1 MTVADDAR
9 DLTDDLVQL
18 RHRLHRHPEIGLDL
32 PRTQQTVLEAL
43 SGLDLEITTG
53 KALSSVTAVL
63 RGEGQV
69 GRTGP
74 GARPARRPVVLLRA
88 DMDALPVHEELDVA
102 YRSEV
107 DGVMH
112 ACGHDL
118 HVTSLV
124 GAAHLLHAQ
133 RDTLPGD
140 VVLMFQPGEE
150 GFDGAGHMIEE
161 GVLDAAGHRADAAY
175 ALHVMS
181 GLAPQGHVVSRPG
194 AMLAASDG
202 LFVTLHGRGGHGSAP
217 HNAADPVPAIG
228 EIVLGAQA
236 VAGRVVGPFQTGL
249 VTFGKVEA
257 GTRRNIIPA
266 TAYAEATI
274 RTVDPAVREK
284 LRDALVRYCEGV
296 AAAHGLTAEVRFE
309 PEYPVTVN
317 DAGEYEFVRQ
327 SLSDLLGPDRFG
339 EMPDPIAGAEDFSR
353 VIAEV
358 PGVMVFLGAAL
369 TGRDWETAPD
379 NHSALAGFDDAVLPD
394 GAALLATLA
403 ERRLTQLAV

>member
-1 MTVADDAR
+1 MTVADDALA
-9 DLTDDLVQL
+9 LTDDLVRL

-43 SGLDLEITTG
+43 AGLDLEVTTG
-53 KALSSVTAVL
+53 DSLSSVTAVL
-63 RGEGQV
+63 RGGGV
-69 GRTGP
+69 AGRSGP
-74 GARPARRPVVLLRA
+74 GAAPGRRPVVLLRA
-88 DMDALPVHEELDVA
+88 DMDALPVQEELDVPF
-102 YRSEV
+102 RSEV

-124 GAAHLLHAQ
+124 GAAHLLSAQ

-150 GFDGAGHMIEE
+150 GHDGAGRMIAE
-161 GVLDAAGHRADAAY
+161 GVLDAAGRRADAAY

-181 GLAPQGHVVSRPG
+181 GLAPRGQVTSRPG
-194 AMLAASDG
+194 PLLAASDG

-236 VAGRVVGPFQTGL
+236 VAGRTVGPFETGL
-249 VTFGKVEA
+249 VTFGTVEA

-274 RTVDPAVREK
+274 RTVDPLVRVR
-284 LRDALVRYCEGV
+284 LCDALVRYCEGV
-296 AAAHGLTAEVRFE
+296 AAAHGLQAEVRLV

-317 DAGEYEFVRQ
+317 DADEFAFVQRTLGELF
-327 SLSDLLGPDRFG
+327 GADRLT
-339 EMPDPIAGAEDFSR
+339 EMATPIAGAEDFSR

-358 PGVMVFLGAAL
+358 PGVMVFLGACL
-369 TGRDWETAPD
+369 PGRDWQTAPD
-379 NHSALAGFDDAVLPD
+379 NHSALAGFEDSVLSD

-403 ERRLTQLAV
+403 ERRLSELAG

>member
-1 MTVADDAR
+1 MTVADDALA
-9 DLTDDLVQL
+9 LTDDLVRL
-18 RHRLHRHPEIGLDL
+18 RHRLHRQPEIGLHL

-43 SGLDLEITTG
+43 SGLDLDITTG
-53 KALSSVTAVL
+53 RDLSSVTAVM
-63 RGEGQV
+63 RGGGTV
-69 GRTGP
+69 GRSGP
-74 GARPARRPVVLLRA
+74 GAAPGRRPVVLLRA
-88 DMDALPVHEELDVA
+88 DMDALPVHEELDVP

-124 GAAHLLHAQ
+124 GAAHLLNAR
-133 RDTLPGD
+133 RDSLPGD

-150 GFDGAGHMIEE
+150 GMDGAGKMLAE
-161 GVLDAAGHRADAAY
+161 GVLEAAGRRPDAAY

-181 GLAPQGHVVSRPG
+181 SLAPRGHVVSRPG
-194 AMLAASDG
+194 PMLSASDG

-236 VAGRVVGPFQTGL
+236 VATRTVGPFQTGL
-249 VTFGKVEA
+249 VTFGHVRA
-257 GTRRNIIPA
+257 GTRRNVIPSE
-266 TAYAEATI
+266 AYAEATI

-309 PEYPVTVN
+309 TEYPVTVN
-317 DAGEYEFVRQ
+317 DADEYDFVAATIG
-327 SLSDLLGPDRFG
+327 DLLGTDRFSR
-339 EMPDPIAGAEDFSR
+339 MPDPIAGAEDFSR

-358 PGVMVFLGAAL
+358 PGVMVFLGATL
-369 TGRDWETAPD
+369 EGREWESAPD
-379 NHSALAGFDDAVLPD
+379 NHSALAGFDDSVLTD
-394 GAALLATLA
+394 GAAILASLA
-403 ERRLTQLAV
+403 ERKIEALAR

>member
-1 MTVADDAR
+1 MTVADDALA
-9 DLTDDLVQL
+9 LTDDLVRL
-18 RHRLHRHPEIGLDL
+18 RHRLHRQPEIGLDL
-32 PRTQQTVLEAL
+32 PRTQATVLEAL

-63 RGEGQV
+63 RGEGTV
-69 GRTGP
+69 GRRGP
-74 GARPARRPVVLLRA
+74 GAKPGRRPVVLLRA
-88 DMDALPVHEELDVA
+88 DMDALPVHEELDVP

-124 GAAHLLHAQ
+124 GAAHLLAAQ
-133 RDTLPGD
+133 RDSLPGD

-150 GFDGAGHMIEE
+150 GWDGAGLMISE
-161 GVLDAAGHRADAAY
+161 GVLDAAGRRADAAY

-181 GLAPQGHVVSRPG
+181 GLAPQGQVLSRPG
-194 AMLAASDG
+194 PLLAASDG

-228 EIVLGAQA
+228 EIVMGAQA

-249 VTFGKVEA
+249 VTFGKVKA

-317 DAGEYEFVRQ
+317 DAGEFAFVRET
-327 SLSDLLGPDRFG
+327 LTELLGEGRFG

-369 TGRDWETAPD
+369 EGRDWQTAPD
-379 NHSALAGFDDAVLPD
+379 NHSALAGFDDAVLPS
-394 GAALLATLA
+394 GAALLAALA
-403 ERRLTQLAV
+403 ERRLTQLAG

>member
-1 MTVADDAR
+1 MTVADDALA
-9 DLTDDLVQL
+9 LTDDLVRL
-18 RHRLHRHPEIGLDL
+18 RHRLHRRPEIGLDL

-63 RGEGQV
+63 RGEGSV
-69 GRTGP
+69 GRPGP
-74 GARPARRPVVLLRA
+74 GARPGRRPVVLLRA
-88 DMDALPVHEELDVA
+88 DMDALPVHEELDVP
-102 YRSEV
+102 YRSET

-124 GAAHLLHAQ
+124 GAAHLLAAQ
-133 RDTLPGD
+133 RASLPGD

-150 GFDGAGHMIEE
+150 GYDGAGHMIAE
-161 GVLDAAGHRADAAY
+161 GVLDAAGRRADAAY

-181 GLAPQGHVVSRPG
+181 GLAPRGHVVSRPG
-194 AMLAASDG
+194 PMLAASDG

-217 HNAADPVPAIG
+217 ENAADPVPAIG
-228 EIVLGAQA
+228 QIVLGAQA
-236 VAGRVVGPFQTGL
+236 VVGRVVGPFQTGL

-266 TAYAEATI
+266 TAYAEATM
-274 RTVDPAVREK
+274 RTVDPAVRER

-317 DAGEYEFVRQ
+317 DDSEYAFARDTLTELF
-327 SLSDLLGPDRFG
+327 GADRFA

-369 TGRDWETAPD
+369 EGRDWQTAPD

-394 GAALLATLA
+394 GAALLAALA
-403 ERRLTQLAV
+403 ERRLTQLAG

>member
-1 MTVADDAR
+1 MTVADDALA
-9 DLTDDLVQL
+9 LTDDLVRL
-18 RHRLHRHPEIGLDL
+18 RHRLHKQPEIGLHL
-32 PRTQQTVLEAL
+32 PRTQQMVLEAL
-43 SGLDLEITTG
+43 AGLDLEITTG

-63 RGEGQV
+63 RGEGSV
-69 GRTGP
+69 GRHGP
-74 GARPARRPVVLLRA
+74 GARPGRRPVVLLRA
-88 DMDALPVHEELDVA
+88 DMDALPVQEELDVP
-102 YRSEV
+102 YRSEI

-124 GAAHLLHAQ
+124 GAAHLLAAQ
-133 RDTLPGD
+133 RDSLPGD

-150 GFDGAGHMIEE
+150 GFDGAGHMIAE
-161 GVLDAAGHRADAAY
+161 GVLDAAGRRADAAY

-181 GLAPQGHVVSRPG
+181 GLAPRGQVVSRPG
-194 AMLAASDG
+194 PMLAASDG

-266 TAYAEATI
+266 TAYAEATV
-274 RTVDPAVREK
+274 RTVDPTVRET

-296 AAAHGLTAEVRFE
+296 AAAHGLEADVRFE

-317 DAGEYEFVRQ
+317 DAAEFGFVRDT
-327 SLSDLLGPDRFG
+327 LTELFGADRFG

-369 TGRDWETAPD
+369 EGRDWQTAPD

-394 GAALLATLA
+394 GAALLALLA
-403 ERRLTQLAV
+403 ERRLTQLAG